1 MPTSSELT
9 VFSVV
14 TLVLIL
20 TPGPNFIYILT
31 RGATQGRRAGLL
43 AALGLGL
50 GVLVHTILAAIG
62 VAALL
67 RASHLAFR
75 MVKYGGSLYLVYLG
89 LQAWRNGQTLVR
101 DQEWKARHD
110 PVIVWQSI
118 VASLTNPKTILFF
131 VSVLPQFVD
140 PRSGPVSRQLIVLGS
155 IYMLITWVGYGSLA
169 YCAGSIGRWLLRR
182 NAMATRLRWVTGT
195 SFIGLG
201 VWAALPDRR

>member
-9 VFSVV
+9 VFCVV
-14 TLVLIL
+14 TFILIL

-43 AALGLGL
+43 AAFGLGL

-67 RASHLAFR
+67 RASYLAFR
-75 MVKYGGSLYLVYLG
+75 IVKYGGSLYLVYLG
-89 LQAWRNGQTLVR
+89 VRAWRSGHTLVQ
-101 DQEWKARHD
+101 DQEWQVGHD
-110 PVIVWQSI
+110 SVIIWQSV

-140 PRSGPVSRQLIVLGS
+140 PRSGPVSHQLIVLGS
-155 IYMLITWVGYGSLA
+155 IYMLITCVGYGSLA
-169 YCAGSIGRWLLRR
+169 YCAGRMGRWLRR
-182 NAMATRLRWVTGT
+182 SNAMATRLRWVTGT